1 MSGIDDVGDRLVE
14 ALLLEREAERE
25 RGRVAYPNRAAEL
38 WRNANALR
46 VEVARDVLAT
56 AAEIDARRQKR

>member
-1 MSGIDDVGDRLVE
+1 MSGIDDVGDRRVE

-38 WRNANALR
+38 WRKAHALR
-46 VEVARDVLAT
+46 VEAARDVLAT

>member
-56 AAEIDARRQKR
+56 AAEIDALRQKR